1 MNNLSMVIQSV
12 IWKSESPVS
21 GYDIATLIKDKTG
34 NSHQQIYR
42 ELKKLSQR
50 NDVIVDLIPQE
61 GKPDKRVYSFKSRE
75 GFVTESGAESDFSKT
90 SVSYEVLIRDILDGT
105 DNHKRYI
112 EAMQKAESKFFIE
125 IKESK

>member
-61 GKPDKRVYSFKSRE
+61 GKPDKRFIALNQER
-75 GFVTESGAESDFSKT
+75 
-90 SVSYEVLIRDILDGT
+90 VLSP
-105 DNHKRYI
+105 NP
-112 EAMQKAESKFFIE
+112 AQKATSQKRALVMRF
-125 IKESK
+125 